1 MPDDGAV
8 AYDLTRIDERRFEDL
23 CRALAV
29 HVLGSGLQVFGPGPD
44 GGREAAF
51 DGPVPYPTS
60 SDGWDG
66 YGILQAKCRQHD
78 VGRNDADWLSRTII
92 RELDLWADPARKRVS
107 DGRVP
112 HYLIVTTNVRLTSVA
127 RRGGIDRVR
136 TLLAGYADRLG
147 LKGWDLWD
155 ANKLSAFLDAYP
167 DVAARFAE
175 FISPGQVLFKAI
187 GTLDDVHTALS
198 GGRFTVGQGE
208 PGCRRAFEAA
218 YRAAGGAA
226 VLGEPSSEVYDDGPG
241 WVQHFTAPSSKTSDV
256 PVGGEAVICAGRGR
270 PAVAVAAALWDTI
283 RAAGG
288 AGQLSSVGYPVVTAD
303 TPPLLST
310 DADEVLL
317 DGGDWQAG
325 RLVRDPGGW
334 LWKPQ
339 TAFSF
344 DVGMTRD
351 WHTAGGD
358 MMDLRLRCAATMR
371 WADIAAFAIDGDGRR
386 RLRAALREGPLNEVI
401 AALAARFGLDAGG
414 DWDRTPEAE
423 GYNNRRFASYRRLV
437 PGIEGRPALGVWA
450 RFQLADGLRDT
461 VVSIIDLRIDFTALP
476 EHVTGPDAPPVD
488 PPHRLNPADLHHY
501 LTAAWL
507 AASQSLPLA
516 ATPHPDAA
524 TPAGPS
530 RLEVH
535 LGTERPW
542 ASPPGGRAV
551 GLLDMLDLADWGSP
565 PEQLSPWMS
574 ATVTT
579 PLNLTVAEVDDLVEH
594 TLRYLASGFGFL
606 EPDD

>member
-1 MPDDGAV
+1 M
-8 AYDLTRIDERRFEDL
+8 AYDLTRLDERRFEDL

-29 HVLGSGLQVFGPGPD
+29 HVLGPGLQVFGPGPD

-66 YGILQAKCRQHD
+66 YGVLQAKCRQHD
-78 VGRNDADWLSRTII
+78 LGRNDTDWLSRTIT

-107 DGRVP
+107 DGRTP
-112 HYLIVTTNVRLTSVA
+112 QYLIVVTNVRLTSVA

-155 ANKLSAFLDAYP
+155 ANKLSALLDAYP
-167 DVAARFAE
+167 DVAERFAE
-175 FISPGQVLFKAI
+175 FITPGQVLVKAI
-187 GTLDDVHTALS
+187 GTLDEVHTALT
-198 GGRFTVGQGE
+198 GGRFTIGQGQ

-218 YRAAGGAA
+218 HRAAGGAA

-241 WVQHFTAPSSKTSDV
+241 WVQHFTAPSSATADG
-256 PVGGEAVICAGRGR
+256 PVGSEAVICAGLGQ
-270 PAVAVAAALWDTI
+270 PAVAVTAELWDTI

-288 AGQLSSVGYPVVTAD
+288 AGQLAAVGYPVVTAD
-303 TPPLLST
+303 TAPLLST
-310 DADEVLL
+310 DTDEVLL
-317 DGGDWQAG
+317 DGGDWKAG
-325 RLVRDPGGW
+325 RLVRDVGGW
-334 LWKPQ
+334 RWKPQ
-339 TAFSF
+339 LASSF

-358 MMDLRLRCAATMR
+358 TMDLRLRCAATMR

-386 RLRAALREGPLNEVI
+386 RLGAALREGPLNEVI
-401 AALAARFGLDAGG
+401 AALAARFGLDVVG
-414 DWDRTPEAE
+414 DWERTPEAE
-423 GYNNRRFASYRRLV
+423 GYNDRRFASYRRLV
-437 PGIEGRPALGVWA
+437 PGTEGRPALGVWA
-450 RFQLADGLRDT
+450 RFQLPDGLRDT
-461 VVSIIDLRIDFTALP
+461 VVSIVDLRIDFTALP
-476 EHVTGPDAPPVD
+476 EHATGPDAPPVD
-488 PPHRLNPADLHHY
+488 PGHRLDTAWLHRY
-501 LTAAWL
+501 LAAAWL
-507 AASQSLPLA
+507 AASRSLPLA
-516 ATPHPDAA
+516 ATPHPDAV

-530 RLEVH
+530 RVEVH
-535 LGTERPW
+535 LSTERPW
-542 ASPPGGRAV
+542 ASPPGGRV
-551 GLLDMLDLADWGSP
+551 VRLLDMLDLADWGSP
-565 PEQLSPWMS
+565 PEQLGPWMS

-579 PLNLTVAEVDDLVEH
+579 PLDLTVAEVDDHVKH